1 MLRSYFFFADK
12 PGDGVEKE
20 GGTKGAPARE
30 SRTGTR
36 LVSPTQGCEKKKKDT
51 SETRPQNANLSI

>member
-20 GGTKGAPARE
+20 GGTNIFYELGLYPDHRRCA
-30 SRTGTR
+30 
-36 LVSPTQGCEKKKKDT
+36 
-51 SETRPQNANLSI
+51 